1 VHHIIIKPK
10 IWCGMSFP
18 VGHIIYNLISPGH
31 SSLLIVLHIGFCQKK
46 ILIFSTRIIHTYDV
60 LFLKTTHLAVAV
72 GQSAAEHCATRAHC
86 CRVVE
91 AAPTLRQPLYARVQ
105 RATRRPYRPE
115 DIFRLRSAVRPPSDA
130 STAAR
135 SPPRPLFDDVA
146 RAASLAFPC
155 SSPPPSPHRFS
166 PPRPR
171 PPPPPA

>member
-72 GQSAAEHCATRAHC
+72 GSRTLCYQSPLLQGGGGCSNSTPTVIRAGTAGHAATLPTRRYFPSPIGRTPPIRRLHCRQ
-86 CRVVE
+86 V
-91 AAPTLRQPLYARVQ
+91 AAPT
-105 RATRRPYRPE
+105 
-115 DIFRLRSAVRPPSDA
+115 
-130 STAAR
+130 
-135 SPPRPLFDDVA
+135 
-146 RAASLAFPC
+146 AF
-155 SSPPPSPHRFS
+155 
-166 PPRPR
+166 
-171 PPPPPA
+171 